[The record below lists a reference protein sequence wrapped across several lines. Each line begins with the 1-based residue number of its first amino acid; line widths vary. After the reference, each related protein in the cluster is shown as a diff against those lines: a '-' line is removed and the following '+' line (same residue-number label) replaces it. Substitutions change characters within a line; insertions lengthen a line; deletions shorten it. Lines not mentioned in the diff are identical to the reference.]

1 MLDWYLLSGVKRVMV
16 DLEGEM
22 DRSRTSAQR
31 LTREAWV
38 VRALEAV
45 EMSVL
50 EKESVKSS
58 AYDDVSCGDW
68 G

>member
-1 MLDWYLLSGVKRVMV
+1 MV

-22 DRSRTSAQR
+22 NRSRLPAQR
-31 LTREAWV
+31 LTREAWA

-58 AYDDVSCGDW
+58 AYDDVS
-68 G
+68 

>member
-1 MLDWYLLSGVKRVMV
+1 MFDWYLLSGVKRVIVEM
-16 DLEGEM
+16 EGEM
-22 DRSRTSAQR
+22 DRSRSPAQR

-58 AYDDVSCGDW
+58 AYDDVS
-68 G
+68 

>member
-1 MLDWYLLSGVKRVMV
+1 MLDWNLLSGVKRVMV
-16 DLEGEM
+16 DLEEKK
-22 DRSRTSAQR
+22 DRSRLPAQR
-31 LTREAWV
+31 PTREAWA

-58 AYDDVSCGDW
+58 AYDDVS
-68 G
+68 

>member
-1 MLDWYLLSGVKRVMV
+1 MLDWNLLSGVKRVMV

-22 DRSRTSAQR
+22 DRSRSFAHR
-31 LTREAWV
+31 LTREAWL
-38 VRALEAV
+38 VRAWEAV
-45 EMSVL
+45 EISVL

>member
-1 MLDWYLLSGVKRVMV
+1 MLDWHPLSGVKRVMV

-22 DRSRTSAQR
+22 NRSRSPAQR

-38 VRALEAV
+38 VRALEAE

-58 AYDDVSCGDW
+58 A
-68 G
+68 

>member
-1 MLDWYLLSGVKRVMV
+1 MFDWYLLSGVKRVMV

-22 DRSRTSAQR
+22 NRSRLPAQR
-31 LTREAWV
+31 LTREAWA

-58 AYDDVSCGDW
+58 AYDDVS
-68 G
+68 

>member
-1 MLDWYLLSGVKRVMV
+1 MV

-22 DRSRTSAQR
+22 DRSRLFAQR
-31 LTREAWV
+31 LTREAWL
-38 VRALEAV
+38 VRAWEAV
-45 EMSVL
+45 GISVL
-50 EKESVKSS
+50 ENESVKSS